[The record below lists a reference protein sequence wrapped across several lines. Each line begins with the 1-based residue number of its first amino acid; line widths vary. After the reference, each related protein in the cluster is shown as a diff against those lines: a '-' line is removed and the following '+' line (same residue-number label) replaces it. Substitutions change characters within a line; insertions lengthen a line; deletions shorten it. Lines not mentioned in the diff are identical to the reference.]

1 MTDAKGR
8 ITITVRDTG
17 IGIDPA
23 RIDNVLLPFEQ
34 KDKDLSRRYQGSGLG
49 LPLTKAL
56 VEAHGGQLRLESKLG
71 AGTTVTIVFPIER
84 TIPLAR

>member
-1 MTDAKGR
+1 M
-8 ITITVRDTG
+8 
-17 IGIDPA
+17 
-23 RIDNVLLPFEQ
+23 LLPFEQ
-34 KDKDLSRRYQGSGLG
+34 EDKDLSRRYQGSELG

-84 TIPLAR
+84 TIPLASNLPATEVAETIA